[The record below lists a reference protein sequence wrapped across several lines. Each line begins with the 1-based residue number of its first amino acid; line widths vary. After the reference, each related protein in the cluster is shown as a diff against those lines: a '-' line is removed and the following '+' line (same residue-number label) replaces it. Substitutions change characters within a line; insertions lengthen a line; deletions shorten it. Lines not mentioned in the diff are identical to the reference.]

1 MANEKTDKDTAFL
14 GHLAEHLME
23 YREQIRPLRD
33 TAEEDDNYEPY
44 DESYNIWLEGLHGRI
59 EYYLQATGR
68 LTQE

>member
-1 MANEKTDKDTAFL
+1 MANEKTDRDTAFL
-14 GHLAEHLME
+14 DQMVERVLE

-44 DESYNIWLEGLHGRI
+44 DEAYNIWLEGLHGRI

-68 LTQE
+68 LARE